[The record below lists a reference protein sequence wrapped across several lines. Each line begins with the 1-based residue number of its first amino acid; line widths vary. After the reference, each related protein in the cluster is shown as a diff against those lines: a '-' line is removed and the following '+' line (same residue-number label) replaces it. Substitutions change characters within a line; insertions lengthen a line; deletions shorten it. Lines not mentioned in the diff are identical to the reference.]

1 MTSIGRDDNF
11 VPIQGDRSLVEQKAM
26 TLAGGTA
33 NDPGDFDGTGNPA
46 TLFTVT
52 GDVVVSVFGI
62 CNVDLVG
69 AGATIEVGVTSGT
82 ALLIAQT
89 TATDIDVNEAWI
101 SATPALAGNVPSSNI
116 IGNGQDIIQT
126 VGTANIT
133 AGSITYYC
141 YWQPLESSASVVAA

>member
-1 MTSIGRDDNF
+1 MGSIGRDDNF
-11 VPIQGDRSLVEQKAM
+11 VPIQGDRSLVAQKAM
-26 TLAGGTA
+26 TFAGGTA

-69 AGATIEVGVTSGT
+69 AGATVEVGVASGT

-89 TATDIDVNEAWI
+89 TATDIDENEAWI
-101 SATPALAGNVPSSNI
+101 DATPALTEGVPASKI

-133 AGSITYYC
+133 AGSVTYYC
-141 YWQPLESSASVVAA
+141 YWQPLEAGASVV